1 MPGCFWKSIEVAN
14 FPNFRLHLCQR
25 LNPWIQWW
33 LSKVMQWIDLDE
45 IMNIY
50 YHYHYYYYYV
60 YYFYLSHYYYY
71 WNDLK
76 YLKASKRKVGN
87 RIRSFDAWNP
97 VSQLWTRWK
106 KNRKWWDEDTT
117 LNWCCFLDVST
128 FYSETLATPKHPGP
142 HKYTWNHMVQK
153 TRRALSLAMLLFCIL
168 KLDTLGKDLWFSH
181 CVFYTPCLELL
192 LFSFGG
198 VEAPPEI
205 CLFFKIIIFV
215 GPPVRGCGVL
225 ITLQ

>member
-45 IMNIY
+45 IMNRY
-50 YHYHYYYYYV
+50 YHYHYYYYV

-97 VSQLWTRWK
+97 VSQLWTRRK
-106 KNRKWWDEDTT
+106 KKQEMVGWR
-117 LNWCCFLDVST
+117 
-128 FYSETLATPKHPGP
+128 YHPQL
-142 HKYTWNHMVQK
+142 V
-153 TRRALSLAMLLFCIL
+153 
-168 KLDTLGKDLWFSH
+168 
-181 CVFYTPCLELL
+181 
-192 LFSFGG
+192 
-198 VEAPPEI
+198 
-205 CLFFKIIIFV
+205 LFFGCFHFLLRDV
-215 GPPVRGCGVL
+215 GHPKAPRTPQIHMESHGPENEKGLKFSNASFLYSKVRYAWWRFM
-225 ITLQ
+225 I